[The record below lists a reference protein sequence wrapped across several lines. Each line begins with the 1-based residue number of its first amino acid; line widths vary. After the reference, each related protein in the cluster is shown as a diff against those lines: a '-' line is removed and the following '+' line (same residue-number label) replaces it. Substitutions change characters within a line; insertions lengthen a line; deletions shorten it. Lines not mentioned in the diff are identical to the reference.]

1 MIDNYG
7 NWGKYVQIT
16 ALAAI
21 RTHLAA
27 TDQRLPTQQHMP
39 PNGRKSQAAVSEERA
54 TALSVIRG
62 AGMPLSRDQ
71 IREAYAKRT
80 NRPIAYGTVKAR
92 LEELVEA
99 GLLRRTP
106 DGQRPLMYELITV
119 SEETGAQ
126 TDDPGETGL
135 PSVKVE
141 HAESGIPLSEQAQK
155 ALRMI
160 RRPRSEREPVTY
172 DVDLLRNYN
181 PGQSWYL
188 TSAERVRLYE
198 LGRTTSMGQPAGTYA
213 RDIMQRLVI
222 DLSWSSSRL
231 EGLKYSRIDTEE
243 LLSSASAP
251 SGVSDRDR
259 QIILNHK
266 AAIEFMV
273 EEAGEIGFNRYTIM
287 NIHGLLSENLL
298 DSRNDEGALRRRGV
312 IVGSSVYTPTAIP
325 QVIEE
330 CFDQILS
337 KADAIP
343 DPIEQAFFMMVHI
356 PYLQPFMDVN
366 KRTSRLAANIS
377 LIRANLCPLSFVDVE
392 ESVYTEGTLAVYEN
406 SDTSLLRDVFV
417 WAYERS
423 CAQFKVLRA
432 AMGEPNPIRL
442 NYRNELRELVRDV
455 VRSLSWPTDAA
466 LQIRAKELEV
476 PDIDRNAFVLEARQ
490 ELRSLCTNILARYS
504 LRKSEYDQ
512 WAEAVTAHR

>member
-1 MIDNYG
+1 
-7 NWGKYVQIT
+7 
-16 ALAAI
+16 
-21 RTHLAA
+21 
-27 TDQRLPTQQHMP
+27 
-39 PNGRKSQAAVSEERA
+39 
-54 TALSVIRG
+54 
-62 AGMPLSRDQ
+62 MPLSRDQ
-71 IREAYAKRT
+71 IRDAYADRT
-80 NRPIAYGTVKAR
+80 SGAIAYNTVKAR

-106 DGQRPLMYELITV
+106 DGQRPLLYEFVTAG
-119 SEETGAQ
+119 EEPGTP
-126 TDDPGETGL
+126 TDAPDETRL

-141 HAESGIPLSEQAQK
+141 HAESGIPFSEQAQK
-155 ALRMI
+155 ALRVT

-172 DVDLLRNYN
+172 DTAFLRNYH

-231 EGLKYSRIDTEE
+231 EGLRYSRIDTEE
-243 LLSSASAP
+243 LLNAASAP

-287 NIHGLLSENLL
+287 NIHGLLAENLL
-298 DSRNDEGALRRRGV
+298 DNRNNEGALRTRAV

-337 KADAIP
+337 KAQAIP

-392 ESVYTEGTLAVYEN
+392 ESVYTEGTLAIYEN
-406 SDTSLLRDVFV
+406 RDTSLLRDLFG

-423 CAQFKVLRA
+423 CAQFKVLLE

-455 VRSLSWPTDAA
+455 VRSLSWPTDEA
-466 LQIRAKELEV
+466 LQTRATELEMAGT
-476 PDIDRNAFVLEARQ
+476 DRNAFVLEARQ
-490 ELRSLCTNILARYS
+490 EIRSLRTNILARYS

-512 WAEAVTAHR
+512 WAEAVAAHR